1 QKVADAEQRAT
12 AAENALAELQG
23 KVDEL
28 SAQVTAANEAKEVAE
43 TALAKANEAHSKEL
57 SDLNAQ
63 HTDALAKKDDELNA
77 LTEAKDKEIAQL
89 TADKTDADANLQTT
103 KDALATAEQTIAD
116 KQAQIAAL
124 TNEAGEELN
133 SGEAPENNGEGVK
146 AQTLRTFDPSKYKTN
161 VERKAAFER
170 FKRGEE

>member
-1 QKVADAEQRAT
+1 MLFR
-12 AAENALAELQG
+12 
-23 KVDEL
+23 
-28 SAQVTAANEAKEVAE
+28 S
-43 TALAKANEAHSKEL
+43 
-57 SDLNAQ
+57 
-63 HTDALAKKDDELNA
+63 NA

-89 TADKTDADANLQTT
+89 TADKTDAEANLQTT

-124 TNEAGEELN
+124 TNEAGDELN
-133 SGEAPENNGEGVK
+133 SGDAPENNGEGVK
-146 AQTLRTFDPSKYKTN
+146 TPQLRSFDPSKYKTN